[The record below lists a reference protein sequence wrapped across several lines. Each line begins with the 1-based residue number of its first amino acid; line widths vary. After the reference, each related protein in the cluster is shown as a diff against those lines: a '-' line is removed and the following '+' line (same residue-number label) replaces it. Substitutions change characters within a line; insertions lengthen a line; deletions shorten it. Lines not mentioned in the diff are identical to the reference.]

1 MYKAMLRMLGVA
13 TLVGSAACLPTYDSP
28 APSSQ
33 VQTENGPE
41 RSGAEGSSD
50 STNVTPLSPA
60 QQTEMWQQGGDPA
73 LLADRA
79 YDEGPLAV
87 AAARHS
93 CMKMKYDSVGRL
105 LTSRGINII
114 AGTNA
119 TALPVT
125 ISTTCPAVPTP
136 GSAAAARS
144 QTSAFV
150 YCNSRLT
157 LGLPLYSARLAEA
170 TSVTTASGTK
180 MMDLYA
186 SASAEIVTSLTNGA
200 LTTAACKDKNSN
212 NATLFNADNTCNEA
226 GITCLQGFPATAD
239 QVALCTRIVSQADIT
254 PANTAAGTTQVDA
267 ITTGKRLAVA
277 AILSATHVCE

>member
-105 LTSRGINII
+105 LTSRGINIVMG
-114 AGTNA
+114 ANPA
-119 TALPVT
+119 ALPVT
-125 ISTTCPAVPTP
+125 LTTACPAATGNV
-136 GSAAAARS
+136 SARS
-144 QTSAFV
+144 QTSAYV

-157 LGLPLYSARLAEA
+157 LGLPLYSARLSEA

-186 SASAEIVTSLTNGA
+186 SASADIVTSLTNGA
-200 LTTAACKDKNSN
+200 LSTAACKDKNNN

-254 PANTAAGTTQVDA
+254 PANSAAGTAQVDA
-267 ITTGKRLAVA
+267 VTTGKRLAVA